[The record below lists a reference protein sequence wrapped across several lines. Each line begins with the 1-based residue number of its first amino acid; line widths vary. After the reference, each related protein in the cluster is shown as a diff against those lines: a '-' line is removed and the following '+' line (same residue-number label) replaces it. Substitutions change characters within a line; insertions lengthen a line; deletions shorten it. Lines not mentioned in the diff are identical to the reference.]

1 VAKLV
6 TFLAGLTS
14 PNDVE
19 SAPRLIVGLLCYWGL
34 LERRTLWESVQL
46 RIRTGHRQASGDA
59 VALPKRARKAA
70 HVPSRA
76 SIPESHLGYKTPIPT
91 LLYRSKSLTLW
102 YNEPK
107 QGSRYRGERIGGR
120 MERTQVGSGAPW
132 EAIVGYSRAVR
143 VGQQV
148 FVAGTTATDATGAV
162 VGVTAYEQ
170 ARQALRNIESA
181 LERCGARMADVVRT
195 RMYVANIDDWEEI
208 GRAHGEVFG
217 AIRPAATMVE
227 VKRLI
232 DPAML
237 VEIEVDA
244 IIAEAAGDGS

>member
-1 VAKLV
+1 
-6 TFLAGLTS
+6 
-14 PNDVE
+14 
-19 SAPRLIVGLLCYWGL
+19 
-34 LERRTLWESVQL
+34 
-46 RIRTGHRQASGDA
+46 
-59 VALPKRARKAA
+59 
-70 HVPSRA
+70 
-76 SIPESHLGYKTPIPT
+76 
-91 LLYRSKSLTLW
+91 
-102 YNEPK
+102 
-107 QGSRYRGERIGGR
+107 
-120 MERTQVGSGAPW
+120 MERTRIGSGAPW

-162 VGVTAYEQ
+162 VGATAYEQ

-181 LERCGARMADVVRT
+181 LERCGAQMADVVRT
-195 RMYVANIDDWEEI
+195 RMYVVNIEDWEEI

-227 VKRLI
+227 VRRLI

-244 IIAEAAGDGS
+244 IIAQAAGDAP